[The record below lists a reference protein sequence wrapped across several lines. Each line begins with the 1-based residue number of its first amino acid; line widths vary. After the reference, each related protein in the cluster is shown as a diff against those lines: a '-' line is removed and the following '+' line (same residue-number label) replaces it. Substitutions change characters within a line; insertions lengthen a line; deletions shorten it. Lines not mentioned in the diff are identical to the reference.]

1 MEDRFTEQYK
11 NLCVDYPLRLGIL
24 NAADE
29 VIVSTAVLAETCRN
43 ILDDPRKPVHVVP
56 NLPLTELESVVNAIG
71 KSRMEKMM
79 KSENSLTQTLS
90 HKQILKES
98 IYPCLLEVQEKYHKV
113 ELVVIG
119 HIELPAT
126 FSKYEKRIKSVPFT
140 SYADYLNLL
149 SQASIALVPLEVHPT
164 TDGKS
169 AIKWMEA
176 SMCGATCICSP
187 VKAYTD
193 VTSNGRDVII
203 AENIDEWRIHL
214 DT

>member
-1 MEDRFTEQYK
+1 M
-11 NLCVDYPLRLGIL
+11 
-24 NAADE
+24 
-29 VIVSTAVLAETCRN
+29 
-43 ILDDPRKPVHVVP
+43 
-56 NLPLTELESVVNAIG
+56 
-71 KSRMEKMM
+71 
-79 KSENSLTQTLS
+79 
-90 HKQILKES
+90 
-98 IYPCLLEVQEKYHKV
+98 
-113 ELVVIG
+113 
-119 HIELPAT
+119 
-126 FSKYEKRIKSVPFT
+126 
-140 SYADYLNLL
+140 

-214 DT
+214 DTLIRDPELRQTLAKNAYQSATQQFNTRVGEQIWANLIQAEQIIPTTKPKKKVLVINVFLRLRALEEQHVWHKTMLKRCSWMDD